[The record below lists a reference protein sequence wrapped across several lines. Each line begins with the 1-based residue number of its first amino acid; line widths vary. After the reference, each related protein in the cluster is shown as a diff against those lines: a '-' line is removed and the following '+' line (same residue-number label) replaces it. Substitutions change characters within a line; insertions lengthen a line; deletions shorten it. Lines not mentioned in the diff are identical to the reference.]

1 MIIEKFDVA
10 ENMEVPESILLTYYT
25 KVSLSTEVLTSRGCV
40 FYILNVINENRVY
53 RGIPLLKISY
63 AAVSYIHRAYGTRL
77 QYVR

>member
-25 KVSLSTEVLTSRGCV
+25 KVSLSTGVLTSRGCV
-40 FYILNVINENRVY
+40 FYILNVINENRIY

-63 AAVSYIHRAYGTRL
+63 AAISYIHRAYGTRL